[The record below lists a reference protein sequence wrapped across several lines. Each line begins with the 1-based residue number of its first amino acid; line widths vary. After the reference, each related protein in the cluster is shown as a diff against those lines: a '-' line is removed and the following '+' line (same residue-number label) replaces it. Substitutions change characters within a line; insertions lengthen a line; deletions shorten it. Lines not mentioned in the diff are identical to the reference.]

1 MEWLQCAFTSS
12 LVRVKAGQEDWK
24 EQTLVAL
31 ALSCFAV
38 LLAAAVH
45 VLATFGTTLPPFLGY
60 RPQFTAHTV
69 HSNEKQGIQPSRTSM
84 TQRFLNLP
92 GELLAAVL
100 DNLSRE
106 DLYELNLASEECHKL
121 AAPLIWK
128 HVDLIDCR
136 AHTCAVTGYRT
147 VSYGPGSASHSGRG
161 IPAGASVGGDEHD
174 DTPLIRKLYILAT

>member
-1 MEWLQCAFTSS
+1 MAQ
-12 LVRVKAGQEDWK
+12 R
-24 EQTLVAL
+24 
-31 ALSCFAV
+31 
-38 LLAAAVH
+38 LLD
-45 VLATFGTTLPPFLGY
+45 
-60 RPQFTAHTV
+60 
-69 HSNEKQGIQPSRTSM
+69 
-84 TQRFLNLP
+84 LP
-92 GELLAAVL
+92 GELLATVL
-100 DNLSRE
+100 DDLSRE
-106 DLYELNLASEECHKL
+106 DLYELNLASKECHKL